1 MLPNVTRRMTFTWFF
16 FLFIWSFSQLSS
28 LGIDACQVLQDGQV
42 LQVITKSELNSS
54 VHHEKTSAGI
64 FNPAAEEISWTGR
77 WEPQGDRFWT
87 SKLKQVSTLNNETLL
102 HSTPNSA
109 TAERGTSRNWRLESH
124 CHRDRSWIWLVLTI
138 PSTLNTFYCSWT
150 CQTEPVGV
158 LGDCLCTPG
167 RIFIC
172 MLVWE
177 MVVLCMYTCIYMW
190 TRVFVL
196 HQPLFSY
203 F

>member
-1 MLPNVTRRMTFTWFF
+1 MLAKYCKMAKYCKWLPRVN
-16 FLFIWSFSQLSS
+16 LIHLS
-28 LGIDACQVLQDGQV
+28 
-42 LQVITKSELNSS
+42 ITKRHQLGFLTQQQKKY
-54 VHHEKTSAGI
+54 H
-64 FNPAAEEISWTGR
+64 GR